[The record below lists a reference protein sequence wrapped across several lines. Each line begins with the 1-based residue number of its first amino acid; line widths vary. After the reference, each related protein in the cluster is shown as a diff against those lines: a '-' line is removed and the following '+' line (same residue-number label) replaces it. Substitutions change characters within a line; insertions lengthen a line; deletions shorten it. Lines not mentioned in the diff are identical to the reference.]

1 MGESREAPIKVMI
14 VDDSAIIRGLMTRA
28 LKEAPDIEII
38 ATAADGQIAVDNLSW
53 AKPDVIVLDIEMPNM
68 DGLTALPKLVEKLP
82 SAHVIMAST
91 LTLRN
96 AEISMK
102 AMELGA
108 TDYLPKPTAKTPDA
122 TAEFFRDLITKV
134 RALAGTPTLRSSR
147 PVAPAAP
154 KPVPNPPA
162 AAAAAIM
169 AAPAPP
175 ATAFTAAKPAGRVAA
190 IAIASS
196 TGGPQALQTLFGL
209 VKNRLA
215 RVPVFITQHM
225 PPTFTTIL
233 AEHLAK
239 AAGVPCREAKDGEIA
254 APGTV
259 YVAPGDFHMV
269 PEAVAGGGVV
279 IRLNQ
284 NPPENFCRP
293 AADPMLRA
301 LAGIYGAEL
310 LTLVLTG
317 MGQDG
322 LEGAKVA
329 AAKGGLVVAQDQASC
344 VVWGMPRA
352 VTEAGVAKVILPLDA
367 IPDYLARAVQ

>member
-1 MGESREAPIKVMI
+1 MSEGAKPAIKVMI
-14 VDDSAIIRGLMTRA
+14 VDDSAIIRGLMSRA

-38 ATAADGQIAVDNLSW
+38 ATAADGQIAVDNLGW
-53 AKPDVIVLDIEMPNM
+53 AKPDVIILDIEMPNM
-68 DGLTALPKLVEKLP
+68 DGLTALPLLIEKCP
-82 SAHVIMAST
+82 SARVIMAST

-96 AEISMK
+96 AEISMR

-108 TDYLPKPTAKTPDA
+108 DDYLPKPTAKTPDA
-122 TAEFFRDLITKV
+122 TLEFFRDLTEKI
-134 RALAGTPTLRSSR
+134 RALAT
-147 PVAPAAP
+147 APARVRAP
-154 KPVPNPPA
+154 KPAASAPA
-162 AAAAAIM
+162 AAAPVAA
-169 AAPAPP
+169 AAPAPVNMS
-175 ATAFTAAKPAGRVAA
+175 AISAAKPSARINA

-196 TGGPQALQTLFGL
+196 TGGPQALQSLFNL
-209 VKNRLA
+209 VKNRLV
-215 RVPVFITQHM
+215 RVPIFITQHM

-233 AEHLAK
+233 AEHLGK
-239 AAGVPCREAKDGEIA
+239 AAGVPCREGKDGEVAIA
-254 APGTV
+254 GTI
-259 YVAPGDFHMV
+259 YIAPGDFHMV
-269 PEAVAGGGVV
+269 PEKTAAGIV

-301 LAGIYGAEL
+301 LADIYGAEL
-310 LTLVLTG
+310 LTVVLTG

-329 AAKGGLVVAQDQASC
+329 VAKGGFVVAQDQASC

-367 IPDYLARAVQ
+367 IPDYLARALT

>member
-1 MGESREAPIKVMI
+1 MNDEVKPAIKVMI
-14 VDDSAIIRGLMTRA
+14 VDDSAIIRGLMSRA

-38 ATAADGQIAVDNLSW
+38 ATAADGQIAVDNLGW
-53 AKPDVIVLDIEMPNM
+53 AKPEVIILDIEMPNM
-68 DGLTALPKLVEKLP
+68 DGLTALPLLIEKCP
-82 SAHVIMAST
+82 TARIIMAST

-96 AEISMK
+96 AEISMR

-108 TDYLPKPTAKTPDA
+108 DDYLPKPTAKTPDA
-122 TAEFFRDLITKV
+122 TLEFFRDLTEKI
-134 RALAGTPTLRSSR
+134 RALASAPARVR
-147 PVAPAAP
+147 APKPAAP
-154 KPVPNPPA
+154 GPA
-162 AAAAAIM
+162 AAAEPVVAAAQQPVNMSAIS
-169 AAPAPP
+169 
-175 ATAFTAAKPAGRVAA
+175 AAKPPGRINA

-209 VKNRLA
+209 VKNRLV

-233 AEHLAK
+233 AEHLGK
-239 AAGVPCREAKDGEIA
+239 AAGVPCREGKDGEVA
-254 APGTV
+254 VAGTI
-259 YVAPGDFHMV
+259 YIAPGDFHMV
-269 PEAVAGGGVV
+269 PEKTAAGIV

-301 LAGIYGAEL
+301 LADIYGAEL
-310 LTLVLTG
+310 LTVVLTG

-322 LEGAKVA
+322 LEGAKA
-329 AAKGGLVVAQDQASC
+329 AVAKGGFVIAQDQASS

-352 VTEAGVAKVILPLDA
+352 VTEAGVAKAILPLDS
-367 IPDYLARAVQ
+367 IPDYLARALT